1 MKALKELLA
10 IAQDASKQRNSDIIA
25 QFKADHADELSKDKE
40 KMWCLLMPEDEEKKR
55 QEMHQTVAKRT
66 KLQSTNRDS

>member
-40 KMWCLLMPEDEEKKR
+40 KMWCLLMPEDEE
-55 QEMHQTVAKRT
+55 QEAPGDAP
-66 KLQSTNRDS
+66 DSGEKNQVSVH

>member
-40 KMWCLLMPEDEEKKR
+40 KMWCLLMPEDEE
-55 QEMHQTVAKRT
+55 QEAPGDAP
-66 KLQSTNRDS
+66 DSGEKNQVSIH

>member
-10 IAQDASKQRNSDIIA
+10 IAQDASKQSNSDIIA

-40 KMWCLLMPEDEEKKR
+40 KMWCLLRPEDEE
-55 QEMHQTVAKRT
+55 QEAPGDAP
-66 KLQSTNRDS
+66 DSGEKNQVSIH

>member
-10 IAQDASKQRNSDIIA
+10 IAQDASKQRNPDIIA

-40 KMWCLLMPEDEEKKR
+40 KMWCLLMPEDEE
-55 QEMHQTVAKRT
+55 QEAPGDAP
-66 KLQSTNRDS
+66 DSGEKNQVSIH

>member
-40 KMWCLLMPEDEEKKR
+40 KI
-55 QEMHQTVAKRT
+55 
-66 KLQSTNRDS
+66 

>member
-40 KMWCLLMPEDEEKKR
+40 KMWCLLMPEDEE
-55 QEMHQTVAKRT
+55 QEAPGDAPNSGEKNQVSIH
-66 KLQSTNRDS
+66 

>member
-40 KMWCLLMPEDEEKKR
+40 KKQKIDTFYPKQNDPICSSKY
-55 QEMHQTVAKRT
+55 
-66 KLQSTNRDS
+66 

>member
-10 IAQDASKQRNSDIIA
+10 IAHDASKHRNSDIIA

-40 KMWCLLMPEDEEKKR
+40 KMWCLLMPEDEE
-55 QEMHQTVAKRT
+55 QEAPGDAP
-66 KLQSTNRDS
+66 DSGEKNQVSIH

>member
-40 KMWCLLMPEDEEKKR
+40 IMWCLLMPEDEE
-55 QEMHQTVAKRT
+55 QEAPGDAP
-66 KLQSTNRDS
+66 DSGEKNQASIH